1 MISVLISY
9 LLYLVKE
16 AIKSLRVQTSLAI
29 IIIYLFIIG
38 TIGLFIIHSLPK
50 LIIQMQELNEHLP
63 ELFQQYDDFMTK
75 IYNSTDVMPEPIH
88 EHVNTLFQKIEAKI
102 EHFLQDRKSTRLK

>member
-1 MISVLISY
+1 MIEVYFYFIIIYMYYLTFLILVKLFINYKNLIQSMGIIILQFMISSLIAY
-9 LLYLVKE
+9 LLYPVKE

-50 LIIQMQELNEHLP
+50 LIIQMQELNEH
-63 ELFQQYDDFMTK
+63 
-75 IYNSTDVMPEPIH
+75 
-88 EHVNTLFQKIEAKI
+88 
-102 EHFLQDRKSTRLK
+102 